1 MYHWLG
7 WIFIVLGVGLICLEV
22 AFSHLG
28 PYLKV
33 RILKKRL
40 AKAKARLVDARLASE
55 KQLTANIKEK
65 EDEVKRAEAE
75 LAAAETGIPDV
86 LIGLIE
92 KLPWVVIVGFI
103 FIYLGL
109 TIIGAPLPIKIRVG

>member
-7 WIFIVLGVGLICLEV
+7 WVFIVLGVGLICLEV
-22 AFSHLG
+22 ALNHLG

-33 RILKKRL
+33 RIVKKRL
-40 AKAKARLVDARLASE
+40 AKAKAKLVDAKLASE

-75 LAAAETGIPDV
+75 LAAAEAGIPDV
-86 LIGLIE
+86 ILGLIK
-92 KLPWVVIVGFI
+92 KLPWVVVVGFI

-109 TIIGAPLPIKIRVG
+109 TIIGAALPIKIRVG